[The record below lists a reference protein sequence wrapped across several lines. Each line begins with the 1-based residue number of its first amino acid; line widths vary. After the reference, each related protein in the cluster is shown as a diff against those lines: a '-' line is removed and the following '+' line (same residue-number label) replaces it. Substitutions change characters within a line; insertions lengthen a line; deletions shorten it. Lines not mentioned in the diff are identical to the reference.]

1 MTNDHQRPRQH
12 AGLPPAGW
20 YTDPGGSGRE
30 RYWEGTR
37 WTKNLR
43 DAASTPDWVD
53 KQQANTPPVADPA
66 PVADSP
72 RSPEGFAERS
82 VSSPLA
88 PPPGAEAIRLRPGV
102 ARTGDGV
109 PLASFLL
116 RAAATALDFVVVVI
130 LGTLVALPYVTRI
143 MSSLLRA
150 QREGAGTTDMAG
162 YDYATPLLI
171 TQLITLGVAFVS
183 QVLLVKFFGATV
195 GQLVMGLRVVRV
207 GEGLAEPGLGWLTSL
222 KRSLVWLAIA
232 VISVWALWLPMAFN
246 YLRVLWTPRQQ
257 TLHDLFS
264 GTQVI
269 TVRDS
274 ESEAL
279 FRAHRFHQRHQAAG
293 RAGQPGSI
301 GPDRHRQ

>member
-1 MTNDHQRPRQH
+1 M
-12 AGLPPAGW
+12 
-20 YTDPGGSGRE
+20 
-30 RYWEGTR
+30 
-37 WTKNLR
+37 
-43 DAASTPDWVD
+43 
-53 KQQANTPPVADPA
+53 
-66 PVADSP
+66 
-72 RSPEGFAERS
+72 
-82 VSSPLA
+82 
-88 PPPGAEAIRLRPGV
+88 

-171 TQLITLGVAFVS
+171 TQLITLGVAFVT

-301 GPDRHRQ
+301 GPDRRRQ